1 MIFKHCKGT
10 NNCYNT
16 QYLQLGILLICINY
30 KVILICI
37 NRVIRYRILSFGKTI
52 VKML

>member
-10 NNCYNT
+10 NNCYTT

-37 NRVIRYRILSFGKTI
+37 NRFIRHGTLSCGKTI

>member
-37 NRVIRYRILSFGKTI
+37 NRIILYRILSFGKTI